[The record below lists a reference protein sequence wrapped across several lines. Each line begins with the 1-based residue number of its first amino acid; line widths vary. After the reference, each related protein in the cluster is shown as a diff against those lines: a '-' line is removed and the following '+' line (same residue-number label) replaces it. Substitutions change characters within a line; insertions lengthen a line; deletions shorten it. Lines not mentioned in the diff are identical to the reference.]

1 MLFKDYMTNIW
12 QPMQLQA
19 RARGMNPAD
28 VDMGPSMRK
37 HLAPKLLDQTRTD
50 VRKEGLNL
58 AHRGLDLE
66 SRRLGTQYGQFK
78 QAKRLAPWATGL
90 GVANVGLTI
99 AGGLGEMKQS
109 EQDRQLMRKYMS
121 DYRGIR

>member
-1 MLFKDYMTNIW
+1 MLFKDYIANVW

-28 VDMGPSMRK
+28 VDMGPSMQT
-37 HLAPKLLDQTRTD
+37 HLAPRLLDQARTD
-50 VRKEGLNL
+50 VRKEGLKL

-66 SRRLGTQYGQFK
+66 SRRLDTRYGQFK

-90 GVANVGLTI
+90 GVANVGLTV
-99 AGGLGEMKQS
+99 AGGLGGLRQA

-121 DYRGIR
+121 DYRGLK